1 MGQNSYDSEKR
12 AFVITEEGKTVVA
25 KQRSGVMPAILGFA
39 LVRDNKGW
47 LKKYVR
53 GTNPSSD
60 FKHDV
65 AYELLKKIT
74 FNDIL
79 KNCAV
84 IFRGVSYDYDS
95 NQFRPNATAYEAAV
109 KNPTSKLFPVYYSY
123 NRWKSENDDDVE
135 EPMEKT
141 YISYDAYIQP
151 GMLSVTNVTD
161 DMTFDAIIYFA
172 SPFKPEKQNLN
183 IGDPQLPSMFAIN
196 YFDDDKLM
204 IVKNQNSRLVMN
216 VEIHFSMTS
225 FDAKKVT
232 TTDYEPFSI
241 HLVNN
246 MVTNTQL
253 KDAKTFSTTDNLL
266 IL

>member
-1 MGQNSYDSEKR
+1 MGQNSYDSDYR
-12 AFVITEEGKTVVA
+12 AFVVTEEGKTVVA

-53 GTNPSSD
+53 SANPASD
-60 FKHDV
+60 FKPEN
-65 AYELLKKIT
+65 AYEPLKKIT

-79 KNCAV
+79 KNCTV

-95 NQFRPNATAYEAAV
+95 NQFRPNATAYEAAT
-109 KNPTSKLFPVYYSY
+109 KNPTGKLFPVYYSY
-123 NRWKSENDDDVE
+123 NRWKPEEDVE
-135 EPMEKT
+135 EDEPMTQT

-161 DMTFDAIIYFA
+161 DMTFDAIIYFS
-172 SPFKPEKQNLN
+172 SPFKPEEQNRLY
-183 IGDPQLPSMFAIN
+183 GDPQLPSMFAIN
-196 YFDDDKLM
+196 YFDDDKVM
-204 IVKNQNSRLVMN
+204 VVKNQNKRLIMN
-216 VEIHFSMTS
+216 VEVHFSMTS
-225 FDAKKVT
+225 YEAKKVT
-232 TTDYEPFSI
+232 VSDYEPFSI

-246 MVTNTQL
+246 RVSNTQL

>member
-1 MGQNSYDSEKR
+1 MGQNSYDSDKR
-12 AFVITEEGKTVVA
+12 AFVVTEEGKTVVA

-53 GTNPSSD
+53 SANPAED
-60 FKHDV
+60 FSPKG
-65 AYELLKKIT
+65 AYEPLKKLT
-74 FNDIL
+74 FADIL
-79 KNCAV
+79 KNCTV

-95 NQFRPNATAYEAAV
+95 NQFRPNATAYDAAA
-109 KNPTSKLFPVYYSY
+109 KNPTSRLFPVYYSY
-123 NRWKSENDDDVE
+123 NRWKPENDDDE
-135 EPMEKT
+135 EKMTQT

-183 IGDPQLPSMFAIN
+183 NGDPQLPSMFAIN

-232 TTDYEPFSI
+232 ATDYNPFSI

-246 MVTNTQL
+246 RVTNTQL

>member
-1 MGQNSYDSEKR
+1 MGQNSYDSEQR
-12 AFVITEEGKTVVA
+12 AFVVTEEGKTAVA

-39 LVRDNKGW
+39 LVKDNKKW
-47 LKKYVR
+47 LYKYIR
-53 GTNPSSD
+53 GNSTDGEVN
-60 FKHDV
+60 KERLRNV
-65 AYELLKKIT
+65 T
-74 FNDIL
+74 FQDIL
-79 KNCAV
+79 KNCTV
-84 IFRGVSYDYDS
+84 VFRGVSYDYDS
-95 NQFRPNATAYEAAV
+95 NQFRPNAIAYDKAAA
-109 KNPTSKLFPVYYSY
+109 NPTNYLFPVYYSY
-123 NRWKSENDDDVE
+123 NRYKSDEDVEDEE

-161 DMTFDAIIYFA
+161 DMTFDAIIYFS
-172 SPFKPEKQNLN
+172 SPFKPEEQNRLC
-183 IGDPQLPSMFAIN
+183 GDPQIPSMFAIN
-196 YFDDDKLM
+196 YFDGDKLM

-232 TTDYEPFSI
+232 AADYEPFSI

-246 MVTNTQL
+246 RVTNIQL